1 MFLKLLITGGKW
13 EFRLQWIFYKTK
25 VLCHVKSHIQEP
37 NCDFLQV
44 YLEDNK
50 KIKMFLE
57 RSLEYSQFTN
67 RYSSVSQNN
76 HPNRKQLSIDG
87 AYRVRTLF
95 EEEYFDVV
103 LSADEFFYVFMT
115 VLKRF

>member
-1 MFLKLLITGGKW
+1 
-13 EFRLQWIFYKTK
+13 
-25 VLCHVKSHIQEP
+25 
-37 NCDFLQV
+37 
-44 YLEDNK
+44 
-50 KIKMFLE
+50 MFLE

-103 LSADEFFYVFMT
+103 LSADEIFLRFHDCT
-115 VLKRF
+115 KEVLTSI